1 MFSTSIWLFTER
13 EALMEAG
20 EPKIEVTHH
29 DGVVQVELLYEEI
42 LEEAVIS
49 VITESIVNLVD
60 DNPGLNLLI
69 SFKNVKH
76 FSSSA
81 LGMLI
86 RIHKHVEEVNGKLR
100 LCEITP
106 SLYEIFMITK
116 LNKLFKIFEE
126 QDQAIKSFAR

>member
-1 MFSTSIWLFTER
+1 
-13 EALMEAG
+13 MEAA

-29 DGVVQVELLYEEI
+29 DGVVQVEFLEEEI
-42 LEEAVIS
+42 LEETVITS
-49 VITESIVNLVD
+49 ITESIVNLID

-86 RIHKHVEEVNGKLR
+86 RIHKHIEEGNGKLR
-100 LCEITP
+100 MCNIIP
-106 SLYEIFMITK
+106 SLYEIFVITK
-116 LNKLFKIFEE
+116 LNKLFMIFEK
-126 QDQAIKSFAR
+126 QDQAIKSFER